1 MSRHITTLDAWLSL
15 DELCNLG
22 ALPPDWVRARLQAG
36 LLQSVAG
43 EAAECFDAAML
54 QRACRMASLERDFD
68 AVPELAALV
77 ADLEDEISRLRA
89 RLQRLGWEDAS
100 ETDAQ

>member
-1 MSRHITTLDAWLSL
+1 MSRHITTFEAWLSL
-15 DELCNLG
+15 DEFCRVG
-22 ALPPDWVRARLQAG
+22 ALSPDWVRSRLSTG
-36 LLQSVAG
+36 LLQAVAG

-54 QRACRMASLERDFD
+54 QRACRMAALERDFD

-77 ADLEDEISRLRA
+77 ADLEAEISRLRA
-89 RLQRLGWEDAS
+89 RLQHLGWEDAS